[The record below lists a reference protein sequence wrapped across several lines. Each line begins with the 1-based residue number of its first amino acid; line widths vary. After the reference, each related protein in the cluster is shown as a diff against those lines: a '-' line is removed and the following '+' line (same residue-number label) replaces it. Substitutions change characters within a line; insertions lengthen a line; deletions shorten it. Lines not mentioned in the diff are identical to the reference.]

1 MAPMIRFL
9 AFLILFTLVMTHG
22 SLAQVTVSGYV
33 YDSIDKEALLGA
45 TILDE
50 GSGRGTVTNHYGFFS
65 LTIPIIPA
73 DVRISY
79 IGFETKRIRILSD
92 STSILE
98 ILLVEQSTQLG
109 DVTVTDDR
117 IHQEAIQSVR
127 MGSVSIK
134 PVDVNRIPSFAG
146 EADLLKVMQLMPGVT
161 QGNEATGGMF
171 VRGGTDDQNLVLLD
185 DAVIYNVGHLFGFFS
200 VFNTDAINDIQLVKG
215 AFPARY
221 GGRLSSV
228 LDIRMNEGSLER
240 WNVRGGVGLLT
251 SRIMIDG
258 PLIKDRMSFMVAG
271 RRTYIDQVLKSV
283 KVDLPYYFYDVN
295 AKLNY
300 RISESDRVYL
310 SSYFGDD
317 ILDFQDRSEDAEDLG
332 FGFTLGNWI
341 TTARWNHV
349 YASGKTFSNVTLHQ
363 TRFNYDIRGD
373 FVDNSILITSKIQDV
388 GIKLDWETFPRHG
401 LRYQYGGSVVTHGFR
416 PNVVNTSGNISE
428 LVGTSESP
436 IIRSTEAEFHGSIDW
451 DMNDRWRME
460 NGIRYSMAWSG
471 RHYGGFEPRSSIR
484 YLIDD
489 DHSIKFGY
497 SRMRQY
503 MHRVSSSAIALPTDL
518 WYPVTENVKPQSAHQ
533 VSIGYFGSEKQM
545 DITYSVELFSKRME
559 NLIEYKEGARLILN
573 DRFESELLRGNGLS
587 RGLELFIRKHSGWA
601 NGWIGYTLS
610 KTDRQFAGLNGGESY
625 PDRFDRRHNISA
637 VAMIDISE
645 NMLWSVSW
653 VYMSGARM
661 TAQTGQF
668 LMPNASLTGVEL
680 VPIYSKRNAVELASS
695 HRLDINFII
704 KGRLREYGQGE
715 WHLSAYNFYN
725 RAAPYRVSFRSNGSS
740 LEYVQQGL
748 FGVFPSIAY
757 NFRFHSK

>member
-1 MAPMIRFL
+1 MATMIRQL
-9 AFLILFTLVMTHG
+9 IFLILTFVWMADVVYSQITI
-22 SLAQVTVSGYV
+22 SGYV
-33 YDSIDKEALLGA
+33 LDSNDKEALIGA
-45 TILDE
+45 TVLDE
-50 GSGRGTVTNHYGFFS
+50 GSGRGTVTNNYGFFS
-65 LTIPIIPA
+65 LTLPILPA

-79 IGFETKRIRILSD
+79 IGFETKRIPIRSD

-98 ILLVEQSTQLG
+98 ILLDEQSSQLG
-109 DVTVTDDR
+109 DITVTDDR

-127 MGSVSIK
+127 MGTVSIK
-134 PVDVNRIPSFAG
+134 PADVSRIPSFAG
-146 EADLLKVMQLMPGVT
+146 EADLLKVLQLMPGVT

-228 LDIRMNEGSLER
+228 LDIRMNDGSLER

-251 SRIMIDG
+251 SRLMIDG

-283 KVDLPYYFYDVN
+283 NVSLPYYFYDVN

-300 RISESDRVYL
+300 RISESDRIYL
-310 SSYFGDD
+310 STYFGDD
-317 ILDFQDRSEDAEDLG
+317 ILEFQNQGERDEDLG

-373 FVDNSILITSKIQDV
+373 FVDNSILITSKIQDI
-388 GIKLDWETFPRHG
+388 GIKLDWESFPSQE
-401 LRYQYGGSVVTHGFR
+401 LQFQYGGSMVTHDFR
-416 PNVVNTSGNISE
+416 PNVVNTSGDISE
-428 LVGTSESP
+428 LVGTSDSP
-436 IIRSTEAEFHGSIDW
+436 ILRSTEAEIHGSIDW
-451 DMNDRWRME
+451 ELNERWRME
-460 NGIRYSMAWSG
+460 NGVRFSMAWSSG
-471 RHYGGFEPRSSIR
+471 RYGGIEPRSSIR
-484 YLIDD
+484 YLINE
-489 DHSIKFGY
+489 DHSVKFGY

-518 WYPVTENVKPQSAHQ
+518 WYPVTDNVKPQSAHQ
-533 VSIGYFGSEKQM
+533 VTIGYFGSDKHA
-545 DITYSVELFSKRME
+545 DITYSMELFAKRLE

-573 DRFESELLRGNGLS
+573 DRFESELLRGNGIS
-587 RGLELFIRKHSGWA
+587 RGFELFIRKHSGRA

-610 KTDRQFAGLNGGESY
+610 KTDRLFPGLNGGDPY

-637 VAMIDISE
+637 VAMVDLSE
-645 NMLWSVSW
+645 NVLWSVSW

-661 TAQTGQF
+661 TAQTGQY

-680 VPIYSKRNAVELASS
+680 VPIYSKRNAIELAAS

-704 KGRLREYGQGE
+704 KGRIREYGQGE
-715 WHLSAYNFYN
+715 WHFSAYNFYN